1 MNQTCFNAF
10 VPGVWSDRRLI
21 AESMQSAC
29 VSSGRN
35 NGIAIVNNR
44 NISAATKNKDGGD
57 KK

>member
-1 MNQTCFNAF
+1 MQT
-10 VPGVWSDRRLI
+10 
-21 AESMQSAC
+21 AC

-35 NGIAIVNNR
+35 NGIAIVINR

>member
-1 MNQTCFNAF
+1 
-10 VPGVWSDRRLI
+10 
-21 AESMQSAC
+21 MQSAF
-29 VSSGRN
+29 VSSGRNN